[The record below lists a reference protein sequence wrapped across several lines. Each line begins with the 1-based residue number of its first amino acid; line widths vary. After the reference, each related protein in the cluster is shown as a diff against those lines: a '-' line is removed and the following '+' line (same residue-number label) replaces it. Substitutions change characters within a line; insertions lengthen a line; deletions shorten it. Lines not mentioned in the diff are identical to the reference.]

1 MILMLPSFPP
11 THLQKKKRSREL
23 KASTSAIP
31 TASVQL
37 SELNIT
43 ENTIDT

>member
-11 THLQKKKRSREL
+11 PTSKKKRSREL

-37 SELNIT
+37 SEISIT
-43 ENTIDT
+43 EDTIDT